1 MAGTLRLKSNG
12 ESKIVIF
19 KAALCYGFAITLRAL
34 FLGILCPLIASLTL
48 AMTKNSACKNI
59 YRHCSEQRA
68 SEAIER
74 VGCSRR
80 LLATRLAPLA
90 MTQGRIAADVRND
103 DRRFYDGLLARYWA
117 SKGGQAQYAQANYN
131 ANKSLNTWKGVDSS
145 LLWSPQSSLIFAHF
159 LGLSLRAMLRSNF
172 AMRTGIPSLLR
183 RLCPIG

>member
-1 MAGTLRLKSNG
+1 MP
-12 ESKIVIF
+12 VDCF
-19 KAALCYGFAITLRAL
+19 AL
-34 FLGILCPLIASLTL
+34 L

-68 SEAIER
+68 SEAVER

-90 MTQGRIAADVRND
+90 MTQGRIAADARND

-159 LGLSLRAMLRSNF
+159 LGLSLRAMLRSNL
-172 AMRTGIPSLLR
+172 AMRTGIPSLRR